1 MEEANL
7 KFCQWEITTKCDL
20 GCEGCNVPLA
30 KNPEIP
36 LEIVLKG
43 IDDLAEAGIE
53 HLEFIGGEPCL
64 REDLPEILA
73 YLNQKKEIK
82 RFAVLTNG
90 LKTEMLK
97 KIAPHLSK
105 EKGGLVLSI
114 NYTEEQCT
122 DLLFFC
128 VVDVAMAKK
137 SFMGWK
143 ILEEYSSKCWIRAN
157 CVINR
162 INIST
167 FPEIAETVILKGA
180 KFSFCPLV
188 YRRQG
193 KFKSALNLT
202 FRSQIIGLAP
212 FKEDKQRMEKSI
224 SAMKKLKEE
233 FPDKIVPDTDYIE
246 FMSKI
251 CKDPFQKYPLD
262 CKGLG
267 LPYLR
272 ISSLFGKSYH
282 SNIIA
287 PRLRACSDILGK
299 NFSRFTTADLLN
311 SDIKNRLGDFYQ
323 NDSEVKECCKKEGC
337 PWSVTYALKNQKAE
351 DKIII

>member
-1 MEEANL
+1 MNDNNL
-7 KFCQWEITTKCDL
+7 KFCQWEITTRCDL
-20 GCEGCNVPLA
+20 GCAGCNVPLA
-30 KNPEIP
+30 KNLEIP
-36 LEIVLKG
+36 LDIVLRG
-43 IDDLAEAGIE
+43 IDHLAAAGVE

-90 LKTEMLK
+90 TKTEMLR

-122 DLLFFC
+122 DLLWFRTI
-128 VVDVAMAKK
+128 DVAMAKK
-137 SFMGWK
+137 SFVGWK
-143 ILEEYSSKCWIRAN
+143 ILEEYANKCSIRIN

-202 FRSQIIGLAP
+202 FRSSSIGFAP
-212 FKEDKQRMEKSI
+212 FKEDRQRMEKSI

-233 FPDKIVPDTDYIE
+233 FPDKIVPGIDYIE

-251 CKDPFQKYPLD
+251 CKDQFQKYPLN

-272 ISSLFGKSYH
+272 VSSLFGESCYSK
-282 SNIIA
+282 IIA

-299 NFSRFTTADLLN
+299 NFSQLTTADLLD